1 MASTVVMGNIMF
13 HRYLNLH
20 NRSNLNLNLI
30 RIISI
35 VSILFIYSLCLKGQ
49 TENIKFNHLN
59 VDDGLSQGTI
69 YYICQDKFGFLWFAT
84 ENGLN
89 RYDGYTFK
97 VYKHNIRNEYSISS
111 NMVMC
116 LFEDSKK
123 NLWIGTNQGLNYY
136 DENNDRMIQDPKWP
150 HNTITSIAEDEN
162 NNLWLGSKDY
172 LYYLDLKHNTLKV
185 YTPNDSVHNRGYLSN
200 GIINS
205 ICVDQNKN
213 IWIGTNRGLNLYS
226 KQKDEFINYF
236 YDGSDPNSL
245 SNDQVCSLLEDKDG
259 RLWVGT
265 AAGLDLFTNAKDL
278 PLKGKFIH
286 FQNKSTDQKSI
297 SNGRVLF
304 LLEDDKQNL
313 WISTENGGLNKL
325 NLTMYKNNIINFIH
339 YRNNTANKNSLSFN
353 SVGSIFQDKQHNI
366 WIGTMG
372 NGLNMINAVEK
383 QFIHVMNEPG
393 NKNSL
398 SNNMVNSFMEDGDYL
413 WIGTE
418 GGLNQYNK
426 KDGTFKRFVHNPQI
440 STSIGA
446 DAVWAVCKAKHG
458 NLWVGA
464 WAGGL
469 NLFNYKN
476 ETFTHYYQNPND
488 NKSLSN
494 NNIFSIIEDTSANIW
509 IGTIGGGITMY
520 NPVDKTF
527 TTYNQANSNINN
539 YISSIKEAKN
549 GDLWIITSDDLL
561 RFDLTKKKFVHFVH
575 HVNDSTSISSKQLY
589 AVFEDS
595 KGNIWVGADE
605 GLNVL
610 QKSSNRFKCYRVE
623 NGLPDNGIRSILGDD
638 HGNLWLGTYKG
649 LSKFI
654 DAVNLPEHP
663 KFKNYTIE
671 DGIQSNEFRGKSC
684 FKGADGMMYFGGVNG
699 FNMFYPDSIKDNPYI
714 PDVVFTDFLLFN
726 KPVIIGEKSSPLKQ
740 DISLTHEIKL
750 SHEQSVFTFKF
761 VALNYSAPEK
771 NEYASIM
778 DGLEKEWIYLGN
790 KREVTYRNL
799 KPGKYIFRVKASNND
814 GVWNAEGASIKIT
827 ILPLWWLTWYF
838 KIIYAALI
846 ISLIIAI
853 FYFRTS
859 NLRKQKE
866 VLEKTVEERTHDLF
880 EKNTLLEYQSEELA
894 KINSILLNNQKTIE
908 TQSEELKVTA
918 ENLEQTN
925 IELINLNAT
934 KDKFFSIIAHDLRS
948 PFNNFLG
955 LTEIMAEELP
965 NLTMDKLQE
974 ITASMRNSAINLFRL
989 LENLLQWAR
998 MQKGSFSYN
1007 KEILE
1012 LFPIV
1017 DESAAVIQE
1026 TAKNKDIVLSVDIPE
1041 NLKVF
1046 ADRNVIQMVVRNLLS
1061 NALKFT
1067 KEGGKVSISAKAVEN
1082 IVNVSVE
1089 DSGIGMSKNLIDNL
1103 FRLDVTTNR
1112 KGTNGEPS
1120 TGLGLIICK
1129 ELIEKQG
1136 GKLLVESKEGI
1147 GSVFHF
1153 SMYSS
1158 SEYVN

>member
-1 MASTVVMGNIMF
+1 MSKLGFIF
-13 HRYLNLH
+13 C
-20 NRSNLNLNLI
+20 
-30 RIISI
+30 
-35 VSILFIYSLCLKGQ
+35 SILFINSLCLKGQ
-49 TENIKFNHLN
+49 TENIKFNHIG
-59 VDDGLSQGTI
+59 VDDGLSQGSI
-69 YYICQDKFGFLWFAT
+69 YSICRDKLGFLWFAT

-89 RYDGYTFK
+89 RYDGYSFK
-97 VYKHNIRNEYSISS
+97 VYKHNTRNEYSISS
-111 NMVMC
+111 NKVLS

-123 NLWIGTNQGLNYY
+123 NLWIGTNEGLNYY
-136 DENNDRMIQDPKWP
+136 DRNNDRIIKDPKWP

-162 NNLWLGSKDY
+162 NNLWLGSNEN
-172 LYYLDLKHNTLKV
+172 LYYLDLKHDTLKV
-185 YTPNDSVHNRGYLSN
+185 YTPNNSVNNRGYLSN
-200 GIINS
+200 GIVNS
-205 ICVDQNKN
+205 ICVDHNKN
-213 IWIGTNRGLNLYS
+213 VWIGTNRGLNLYS

-236 YDGSDPNSL
+236 YDSSNPNSL
-245 SNDQVCSLLEDKDG
+245 SNDEVCSLLEDKDG
-259 RLWVGT
+259 RLWIGT
-265 AAGLDLFTNAKDL
+265 ATGLDLFNNAKDL
-278 PLKGKFIH
+278 PLKGNFIH

-297 SNGRVLF
+297 SNGRVLS

-325 NLTMYKNNIINFIH
+325 NLNLYKKNIINFIN
-339 YRNNTANKNSLSFN
+339 YRNNTADNNSLSFN
-353 SVGSIFQDKQHNI
+353 SVGSIFQDNQYNI

-372 NGLNMINAVEK
+372 KGIDMINAVEK
-383 QFIHVMNEPG
+383 QFIHVINEPG

-398 SNNMVNSFMEDGDYL
+398 SNNMVNAFMEDGDYL

-426 KDGTFKRFVHNPQI
+426 KDGTFKRFVHDPQI

-446 DAVWAVCKAKHG
+446 DAVWAVCKAKQG

-476 ETFTHYYQNPND
+476 ETFTHYYQNTND

-494 NNIFSIIEDTSANIW
+494 NNIFTIIEDYNANIW

-520 NPVDKTF
+520 NPIDKTF
-527 TTYNQANSNINN
+527 TTYNQANSSVNN
-539 YISSIKEAKN
+539 YIYSIKEAKN
-549 GDLWIITSDDLL
+549 GDLWIITSSDLI
-561 RFDLTKKKFVHFVH
+561 RFDLAQDKFEHFGH
-575 HVNDSTSISSKQLY
+575 DVNDSTSLSSKQLY

-595 KGNIWVGADE
+595 KGNIWVGTDQ
-605 GLNVL
+605 GLNVI
-610 QKSSNRFKCYRVE
+610 KKTDKGFKCYLTE
-623 NGLPDNGIRSILGDD
+623 DGLPDNGIRSILEDD
-638 HGNLWLGTYKG
+638 HGNLWLGTFKG

-663 KFKNYTIE
+663 RFKNYTIK
-671 DGIQSNEFRGKSC
+671 DGIQGNEFRGKSC

-726 KPVIIGEKSSPLKQ
+726 KSVKIGEKSSPLKQ

-750 SHEQSVFTFKF
+750 SQKQSVFTFKF

-778 DGLEKEWIYLGN
+778 DGLETEWNSLGN
-790 KREVTYRNL
+790 TREVTYRNL
-799 KPGKYIFRVKASNND
+799 KPGKYTFRVKASND
-814 GVWNAEGASIKIT
+814 DSVWNEEGASIKIT
-827 ILPLWWLTWYF
+827 ILPFWWLTWYF

-846 ISLIIAI
+846 TSLIIAYI
-853 FYFRTS
+853 YFRTS
-859 NLRKQKE
+859 TLRKQKE
-866 VLEKTVEERTHDLF
+866 VLERTVEERTHDLF
-880 EKNTLLEYQSEELA
+880 EKN
-894 KINSILLNNQKTIE
+894 KTIE
-908 TQSEELKVTA
+908 AQSEELKITA
-918 ENLEQTN
+918 ENLEKAN
-925 IELINLNAT
+925 VELINLNAT

-948 PFNNFLG
+948 PFNSFLG
-955 LTEIMAEELP
+955 LTEVMANELP
-965 NLTMDKLQE
+965 NLTMDELQE
-974 ITASMRNSAINLFRL
+974 MTASMRNSAINLFRL

-998 MQKGSFSYN
+998 MQRGSFSYN
-1007 KEILE
+1007 REILE

-1017 DESAAVIQE
+1017 DESVAVTQE

-1046 ADRNVIQMVVRNLLS
+1046 ADSNVIQMVVRNILS

-1082 IVNVSVE
+1082 IVIVSVE
-1089 DSGIGMSKNLIDNL
+1089 DSGIGMSKDLIENL
-1103 FRLDVTTNR
+1103 FRLDLATNR

-1136 GKLLVESKEGI
+1136 GKLWVESKEGM
-1147 GSVFHF
+1147 GSVFRF

-1158 SEYVN
+1158 AEYVN

>member
-1 MASTVVMGNIMF
+1 MASTVVKGNIMF
-13 HRYLNLH
+13 HKYLNLD
-20 NRSNLNLNLI
+20 NLSDLNLLRLI
-30 RIISI
+30 GIVTILSI
-35 VSILFIYSLCLKGQ
+35 NSLCLKGQ
-49 TENIKFNHLN
+49 TENVKFNHIG
-59 VDDGLSQGTI
+59 VDHGLSQGTI
-69 YYICQDKFGFLWFAT
+69 YSICQDKLGFLWFAT

-97 VYKHNIRNEYSISS
+97 VYKHNVRNKYSISS
-111 NMVMC
+111 NRVLS

-123 NLWIGTNQGLNYY
+123 NLWIGTNEGLNYY
-136 DENNDRMIQDPKWP
+136 DRNNDRMIKDLQWP
-150 HNTITSIAEDEN
+150 RNSITSIAEDEN
-162 NNLWLGSKDY
+162 NNLWLGSYGY
-172 LYYLDLKHNTLKV
+172 LYYLDLVHNTLKV
-185 YTPNDSVHNRGYLSN
+185 YTPNDSINNGGYLSN
-200 GIINS
+200 RIINS
-205 ICVDQNKN
+205 ICVDHNKN
-213 IWIGTNRGLNLYS
+213 LWIGTNKGLNLYN
-226 KQKDEFINYF
+226 KQKNEFINYY
-236 YDGSDPNSL
+236 YDSSDPNSL

-259 RLWVGT
+259 RLWIGT
-265 AAGLDLFTNAKDL
+265 AAGLDLFINAKDL

-297 SNGRVLF
+297 STGRVLA
-304 LLEDDKQNL
+304 LLKDDKQNL

-325 NLTMYKNNIINFIH
+325 DLTMYKKDTINFIH
-339 YRNNTANKNSLSFN
+339 YRNNNTNRNSLSFN

-372 NGLNMINAVEK
+372 DGINMINAVEK
-383 QFIHVMNEPG
+383 QFMHVRNEPMNEY
-393 NKNSL
+393 SL
-398 SNNMVNSFMEDGDYL
+398 SNNMVNVFLEDGDYL

-418 GGLNQYNK
+418 GGLSKYNK
-426 KDGTFKRFVHNPQI
+426 KDGTIKRFVHDPQI

-446 DAVWAVCKAKHG
+446 NAVWAVCKAKQG

-476 ETFTHYYQNPND
+476 ETFTHYYHNPED
-488 NKSLSN
+488 NKSLIN
-494 NNIFSIIEDTSANIW
+494 NNIFSIIEDLNANIW
-509 IGTIGGGITMY
+509 IGTIGGGISVY
-520 NPVDKTF
+520 KPVDKTF
-527 TTYNQANSNINN
+527 TTFNRTNSNIDN
-539 YISSIKEAKN
+539 YISTIIQAKN

-561 RFDLTKKKFVHFVH
+561 RFDRTKKIFEHFVH
-575 HVNDSTSISSKQLY
+575 NVNDSTSLSSKQLFD
-589 AVFEDS
+589 VFEDS
-595 KGNIWVGADE
+595 KGNIWVGADD

-610 QKSSNRFKCYRVE
+610 KKSGNRFKCYRTE
-623 NGLPDNGIRSILGDD
+623 DGLPDNGIRSILEDK

-649 LSKFI
+649 LSKFL
-654 DAVNLPEHP
+654 DAVNIPENP
-663 KFKNYTIE
+663 KFKNFTIE
-671 DGIQSNEFRGKSC
+671 DGIQSNEFRGRSS
-684 FKGADGMMYFGGVNG
+684 FKGADGMMYFGGING

-726 KPVIIGEKSSPLKQ
+726 KPVIIGEKNSPLKQ

-750 SHEQSVFTFKF
+750 SHNQSVFTFKF

-771 NEYASIM
+771 NEYSSIM
-778 DGLEKEWIYLGN
+778 DGLEKEWINLGN
-790 KREVTYRNL
+790 KREATYRNL
-799 KPGKYIFRVKASNND
+799 KPGKYIFRVRASNND
-814 GVWNAEGASIKIT
+814 GVWNTEGASIKIT

-853 FYFRTS
+853 FNFRTS

-866 VLEKTVEERTHDLF
+866 VLEKTVEARTHDLS

-894 KINSILLNNQKTIE
+894 KINSILLATQKTIE
-908 TQSEELKVTA
+908 EQSEELKVTA

-925 IELINLNAT
+925 VELINLNAT

-974 ITASMRNSAINLFRL
+974 IAVSMRISAINLFRL

-998 MQKGSFSYN
+998 MQQGSISY
-1007 KEILE
+1007 KREILE
-1012 LFPIV
+1012 LFPII
-1017 DESAAVIQE
+1017 DESMALIQE
-1026 TAKNKDIVLSVDIPE
+1026 AAKNKAIALSVDIPG

-1046 ADRNVIQMVVRNLLS
+1046 ADSNVIQMVVRNLLS

-1067 KEGGKVSISAKAVEN
+1067 KEAGKVSISAKAVEN
-1082 IVNVSVE
+1082 MAIVSVE
-1089 DSGIGMSKNLIDNL
+1089 DSGIGMSKNLIENL
-1103 FRLDVTTNR
+1103 FRLDATTNR

-1136 GKLLVESKEGI
+1136 GKLWVESNEGI

-1158 SEYVN
+1158 SE